1 MDSNRSRKV
10 FISILGTGKYDPCI
24 YRQGDFTSTETR
36 FIQEATLDFLR
47 VRSEW
52 SKYDA
57 AYIFLTPTAR
67 TSNWQA
73 VPIDSRTDSPKDYA
87 GLEPTLSQMRLP
99 FPVVPV
105 DISEGGDEEA
115 IWSVFRSI
123 YKQIHEGDRLYIDIT
138 HSFRYLP
145 MLLLVLTNYAKE
157 LKGAEVVSI
166 TYGNWEAKTETKTE
180 PKPLVDLGALIELQ
194 DWTMAAGEF
203 LRNGRAS
210 GLAELTKERVTP
222 ILKATKGKSEPAKAL
237 RDLVNKLTTVSQSL
251 TTIRGKE
258 ILSGGIF
265 EELDECTHGLDAGL
279 ITPMVPLID
288 KIKDSFGDFD
298 TKSSVSNGF
307 VAARWCYRMQLYQ
320 QSITILQETM
330 KAYVA
335 ASHGYPSDEEHY
347 TELAAKAFFFA
358 KSNTPEEEWQ
368 LGESKSD
375 PTDREKRA
383 KVVKQFLTGSAV
395 RELHPLYTEIGQLR
409 NDFNHAGFRSNA
421 VRGRDIPDRIEK
433 LIRRTEEVLR
443 GRQTIE
449 ALPTQSPAAPL
460 FINLSN
466 HPSAGWE
473 ARQREAAEM
482 YGKIEDMD
490 FPAIPPEAG
499 EREITDLAEEY
510 VARIEERAE
519 TRDVTVHIMGEMTF
533 CYAVITRLQPLGI
546 PCLASTTRRQV
557 TETADGV
564 KEVRFDFETFR
575 KYPGA

>member
-1 MDSNRSRKV
+1 MDSNKSRKV
-10 FISILGTGKYDPCI
+10 FISILGTGNYNLCS
-24 YRQGDFTSTETR
+24 YRQGDFTSTKTP

-47 VRSEW
+47 ARSEW
-52 SKYDA
+52 SKTDA

-67 TSNWQA
+67 ISNWQA
-73 VPIDSRTDSPKDYA
+73 QPIDIYVSHEVKKYA
-87 GLEPTLSQMRLP
+87 GLEPTLNQMKLP
-99 FPVVPV
+99 FPVEPV

-123 YKQIHEGDRLYIDIT
+123 YDRICEGDRLYIDIT

-166 TYGNWEAKTETKTE
+166 TYGNLDAKQ
-180 PKPLVDLGALIELQ
+180 LVDLGALIELQ
-194 DWTMAAGEF
+194 DWTVAAGEF

-222 ILKATKGKSEPAKAL
+222 ILRKSEKKDKNAIRL
-237 RDLVNKLTTVSQSL
+237 NDMTRRLTTVSQNL
-251 TTIRGKE
+251 ITIRGKE
-258 ILSGGIF
+258 ILSGEMF
-265 EELDECTHGLDAGL
+265 KKLDECTHGLDAGL
-279 ITPMVPLID
+279 ITPMVPLVD

-298 TKSSVSNGF
+298 TKPSVSNGF
-307 VAARWCYRMQLYQ
+307 AAARWCYRMQLYQ

-383 KVVKQFLTGSAV
+383 KVVKQFLAGSAV

-409 NDFNHAGFRSNA
+409 NDFNHAGFRRNA
-421 VRGRDIPDRIEK
+421 VNGRDIPDRIEK

-443 GRQTIE
+443 GKQAIE
-449 ALPTQSPAAPL
+449 PLPTQSPAAPL
-460 FINLSN
+460 LINLSN
-466 HPSAGWE
+466 HPSAGWG
-473 ARQREAAEM
+473 ARQREAAKM
-482 YGKIEDMD
+482 YGEIKDMD

-499 EREITDLAEEY
+499 EREITDLAEKY
-510 VARIEERAE
+510 VARIKEKAE

-533 CYAVITRLQPLGI
+533 CYAVITKLRPLGI

-575 KYPGA
+575 RYPGA

>member
-1 MDSNRSRKV
+1 MDSSRSRKV
-10 FISILGTGKYDPCI
+10 FISILGTGNYKPCS

-47 VRSEW
+47 KRSEW
-52 SKYDA
+52 CATDA

-67 TSNWQA
+67 IANWQA
-73 VPIDSRTDSPKDYA
+73 EPINIYDSHKVKDYA
-87 GLEPTLSQMRLP
+87 GLEPTLSQMGLP
-99 FPVVPV
+99 FPVESVE
-105 DISEGGDEEA
+105 ISEEGDEEA

-123 YKQIHEGDRLYIDIT
+123 YDQIREGDQLYIDIT

-166 TYGNWEAKTETKTE
+166 TYGNWEVKTEI
-180 PKPLVDLGALIELQ
+180 KPIVDLGALIELQ
-194 DWTMAAGEF
+194 DWTVAAGEF

-210 GLAELTKERVTP
+210 GLKELTKERVTP
-222 ILKATKGKSEPAKAL
+222 ILRKSEKKDKNAIRL
-237 RDLVNKLTTVSQSL
+237 NDMTRRLTIVSQDL

-258 ILSGGIF
+258 ILKGKVF

-279 ITPMVPLID
+279 ITPMVPLVD

-298 TKSSVSNGF
+298 TKPSVSNGF
-307 VAARWCYRMQLYQ
+307 VAARWCHRMQLYQ

-335 ASHGYPSDEEHY
+335 ASHGYPYDEGYY
-347 TELAAKAFFFA
+347 TELAAKAFHFHTA
-358 KSNTPEEEWQ
+358 KGSIPEDEWR

-383 KVVKQFLTGSAV
+383 EVVRQFLAGSAV
-395 RELHPLYTEIGQLR
+395 RELHPLYTKIGQLR
-409 NDFNHAGFRSNA
+409 NDFNHAGFKSNA
-421 VRGRDIPDRIEK
+421 RDEKKILRDIEK
-433 LIRRTEEVLR
+433 YISDTEEMLR
-443 GRQTIE
+443 GKQTIE
-449 ALPTQSPAAPL
+449 PLPTPPPGAPL
-460 FINLSN
+460 LINLSN
-466 HPSAGWE
+466 HPSADWG

-482 YGKIEDMD
+482 YGEIEDMD
-490 FPAIPPEAG
+490 FPAIPPVAG

-533 CYAVITRLQPLGI
+533 CYAVITRLQSLGI
-546 PCLASTTRRQV
+546 PCIASTTRRQI
-557 TETADGV
+557 TEAADGV
-564 KEVRFDFETFR
+564 KEVLFDFETFR
-575 KYPGA
+575 EYPGA

>member
-10 FISILGTGKYDPCI
+10 FISILGTNKYNPCI
-24 YRQGDFTSTETR
+24 YRQDDFTSTETR
-36 FIQEATLDFLR
+36 FIQEATLDFLKA
-47 VRSEW
+47 RSEW
-52 SKYDA
+52 SPTDA

-73 VPIDSRTDSPKDYA
+73 KPVDKDGKSKGIDYI
-87 GLEPTLSQMRLP
+87 GLEPTLNQMGLP
-99 FPVVPV
+99 FPVEPV
-105 DISEGGDEEA
+105 DISEEGDEEA

-123 YKQIHEGDRLYIDIT
+123 YEQIHEGDRLYIDIT

-145 MLLLVLTNYAKE
+145 MLLLVLTNYARE

-166 TYGNWEAKTETKTE
+166 TYGNWEAK
-180 PKPLVDLGALIELQ
+180 PDIKPIVDLGALIDLQ
-194 DWTMAAGEF
+194 DWTVAAGEF

-258 ILSGGIF
+258 ILRGEIF
-265 EELDECTHGLDAGL
+265 EELYKRTDGLDADL
-279 ITPMVPLID
+279 IAPLSPLIE

-298 TKSSVSNGF
+298 TKPSVSNGF

-335 ASHGYPSDEEHY
+335 ASHGHPSDEEYY
-347 TELAAKAFFFA
+347 TELAAKAFHIT
-358 KSNTPEEEWQ
+358 KGSIPEDKWQ
-368 LGESKSD
+368 LGESDS
-375 PTDREKRA
+375 TDREKRA
-383 KVVKQFLTGSAV
+383 EVVRQYLASSAV

-409 NDFNHAGFRSNA
+409 NDFNHAGFRRNA
-421 VRGRDIPDRIEK
+421 INGRDIPGRIEM

-443 GRQTIE
+443 GKQTAE
-449 ALPTQSPAAPL
+449 PLPTQSPGAPL
-460 FINLSN
+460 LINLSN
-466 HPSAGWE
+466 HPSAGWG

-482 YGKIEDMD
+482 YGEIEDMD
-490 FPAIPPEAG
+490 FPAIPPVAG
-499 EREITDLAEEY
+499 EREIADLAEEY
-510 VARIEERAE
+510 VARIAERAE
-519 TRDVTVHIMGEMTF
+519 TRDVMVHIMGEMTF

-546 PCLASTTRRQV
+546 PCIASTTRRQV

>member
-1 MDSNRSRKV
+1 MDSSRSRKV
-10 FISILGTGKYDPCI
+10 FISILGTGNYKPCS

-47 VRSEW
+47 AHSEW
-52 SKYDA
+52 CATDT

-67 TSNWQA
+67 IANWQA
-73 VPIDSRTDSPKDYA
+73 VPVDSRTDSPKDYA
-87 GLEPTLSQMRLP
+87 GLEPTLSQMDLP
-99 FPVVPV
+99 FPVEPV
-105 DISEGGDEEA
+105 EISEEGDEEA

-123 YKQIHEGDRLYIDIT
+123 YDRICEGDRLYIDIT

-166 TYGNWEAKTETKTE
+166 TYGNWEVKTEI
-180 PKPLVDLGALIELQ
+180 KPIVDLGALIELQ
-194 DWTMAAGEF
+194 DWTVAAGEF

-210 GLAELTKERVTP
+210 GLAELTSKRVSS
-222 ILKATKGKSEPAKAL
+222 IQNESGNENIDASGLSDLADKLK
-237 RDLVNKLTTVSQSL
+237 TVSQVL

-258 ILSGGIF
+258 ILSGEIF
-265 EELDECTHGLDAGL
+265 KELDECTHGLDAGL

-298 TKSSVSNGF
+298 TKPSVSNGF
-307 VAARWCYRMQLYQ
+307 AAARWCHRMQLYQ

-335 ASHGYPSDEEHY
+335 ASHGYPTDTKKY
-347 TELAAKAFFFA
+347 LELVSKTFFIAKD
-358 KSNTPEEEWQ
+358 NTPEHRWKLDERN
-368 LGESKSD
+368 

-383 KVVKQFLTGSAV
+383 EVVKQFLTDPFV
-395 RELHPLYTEIGQLR
+395 RELCQRYDNIGKLR
-409 NDFNHAGFRSNA
+409 NDFNHAGFNSKPKDEKEILS
-421 VRGRDIPDRIEK
+421 DIEEYISD
-433 LIRRTEEVLR
+433 TEEMLR
-443 GRQTIE
+443 GKQTIE
-449 ALPTQSPAAPL
+449 PLPTPPSGAPL
-460 FINLSN
+460 LINLSN
-466 HPSAGWE
+466 HPSADWG
-473 ARQREAAEM
+473 AQQREAAEM
-482 YGKIEDMD
+482 YGEIEDMT

-533 CYAVITRLQPLGI
+533 CYAVITRLQSLGI
-546 PCLASTTRRQV
+546 PCLSSTTRRQI
-557 TETADGV
+557 TEAADGV
-564 KEVRFDFETFR
+564 KEVHFDFETFR
-575 KYPGA
+575 EYPGA

>member
-1 MDSNRSRKV
+1 MDSNKSRKV

-52 SKYDA
+52 RADDA

-73 VPIDSRTDSPKDYA
+73 VPVYKDGSPKGEDYI
-87 GLEPTLSQMRLP
+87 GLEPTLSQMGLP
-99 FPVVPV
+99 FPVKPV
-105 DISEGGDEEA
+105 DISEEGDEEA

-123 YKQIHEGDRLYIDIT
+123 YEQIHEGDRLYIDIT

-145 MLLLVLTNYAKE
+145 MLLLVLTNYARE

-166 TYGNWEAKTETKTE
+166 TYGNLDAKQ
-180 PKPLVDLGALIELQ
+180 LVDLGALIELQ
-194 DWTMAAGEF
+194 DWTVAAGEF

-222 ILKATKGKSEPAKAL
+222 ILRKSEKKDKNAIRL
-237 RDLVNKLTTVSQSL
+237 SDMTRRLTTVSQNL
-251 TTIRGKE
+251 ITIRGKE
-258 ILSGGIF
+258 ILSGEMF
-265 EELDECTHGLDAGL
+265 KKLDECTHGLDAGL
-279 ITPMVPLID
+279 ITPMVPLVD

-298 TKSSVSNGF
+298 TKPSVSNGF

-335 ASHGYPSDEEHY
+335 ASHGYPSEEEYY
-347 TELAAKAFFFA
+347 TELAAKAFIIA
-358 KSNTPEEEWQ
+358 KESISEDEWR
-368 LGESKSD
+368 LGESD

-383 KVVKQFLTGSAV
+383 EVVRQYLAGSAV

-409 NDFNHAGFRSNA
+409 NDFNHAGFRRNA
-421 VRGRDIPDRIEK
+421 VNGRDIPGRIEK
-433 LIRRTEEVLR
+433 LIKRTEEVLR
-443 GRQTIE
+443 GKQAVE
-449 ALPTQSPAAPL
+449 PLPTQSPAAPL
-460 FINLSN
+460 LINLSN
-466 HPSAGWE
+466 HPSAGWG
-473 ARQREAAEM
+473 ARQREAAGM
-482 YGKIEDMD
+482 YGEIEDMD

-510 VARIEERAE
+510 VARIKERAE

-533 CYAVITRLQPLGI
+533 CYTVITKLRPLGI

-575 KYPGA
+575 RYPGA

>member
-1 MDSNRSRKV
+1 MDSSRSRKV
-10 FISILGTGKYDPCI
+10 FISILGTGNYNLCS

-36 FIQEATLDFLR
+36 FIQEATLDLLR
-47 VRSEW
+47 ERSEW
-52 SKYDA
+52 SADDA

-67 TSNWQA
+67 IANWQA

-87 GLEPTLSQMRLP
+87 GLEPTLSQMGLP
-99 FPVVPV
+99 FPVEPV

-123 YKQIHEGDRLYIDIT
+123 YDQIHEGDRLYIDIT

-166 TYGNWEAKTETKTE
+166 TYGNLDAKQ
-180 PKPLVDLGALIELQ
+180 LVDLGALIELQ
-194 DWTMAAGEF
+194 DWTVAAGEF

-222 ILKATKGKSEPAKAL
+222 ILKATKGKSEAAKGL

-251 TTIRGKE
+251 ITIRGKE
-258 ILSGGIF
+258 ILSGEIF
-265 EELDECTHGLDAGL
+265 KELDECTHGLDAGL

-298 TKSSVSNGF
+298 TKPSVSNGF
-307 VAARWCYRMQLYQ
+307 AAARWCYRMQLYQ

-335 ASHGYPSDEEHY
+335 ASHGYPTDEEHY
-347 TELAAKAFFFA
+347 TELAAKAFHITKGSIA
-358 KSNTPEEEWQ
+358 EDKWQ
-368 LGESKSD
+368 LGESD

-383 KVVKQFLTGSAV
+383 EVVRQYLAGSAV

-409 NDFNHAGFRSNA
+409 NDFNHAGFRRNA
-421 VRGRDIPDRIEK
+421 VNGRDIPGRIEM
-433 LIRRTEEVLR
+433 LIKRTEEVLR
-443 GRQTIE
+443 GKQAIE
-449 ALPTQSPAAPL
+449 PLPTQSPSAPL
-460 FINLSN
+460 LINLSN
-466 HPSAGWE
+466 HPSTGWG

-482 YGKIEDMD
+482 YGEIEDMD
-490 FPAIPPEAG
+490 FPAIPPVAG

-546 PCLASTTRRQV
+546 PCIASTTRRQV

>member
-1 MDSNRSRKV
+1 MDSSRSRKV
-10 FISILGTGKYDPCI
+10 FISILGTGNYFPCS

-47 VRSEW
+47 ARSEW
-52 SKYDA
+52 SADDA

-73 VPIDSRTDSPKDYA
+73 VPVYKDGSPKGEDYA
-87 GLEPTLSQMRLP
+87 GLEPTLSQMGLP
-99 FPVVPV
+99 FPVEPV
-105 DISEGGDEEA
+105 EISEEGDEEA

-123 YKQIHEGDRLYIDIT
+123 YDQIHEGDRLYIDIT

-145 MLLLVLTNYAKE
+145 MLLLVLTNYARE

-194 DWTMAAGEF
+194 DWTVAAGEF

-222 ILKATKGKSEPAKAL
+222 ILRKSEKKDKNAIRL
-237 RDLVNKLTTVSQSL
+237 SDMTRRLTTVSQNL
-251 TTIRGKE
+251 ITIRGKE
-258 ILSGGIF
+258 ILSGEMF
-265 EELDECTHGLDAGL
+265 KKLDECNHGLDADL
-279 ITPMVPLID
+279 IAPLSPLIE

-298 TKSSVSNGF
+298 TKPSVSNGF

-335 ASHGYPSDEEHY
+335 ASHGHPSSQEYY
-347 TELAAKAFFFA
+347 TELAAKAFHIT
-358 KSNTPEEEWQ
+358 KGSIPEEKWQ
-368 LGESKSD
+368 LGESD
-375 PTDREKRA
+375 AADREKRA
-383 KVVKQFLTGSAV
+383 EVVRQYRDGSAV
-395 RELHPLYTEIGQLR
+395 RELYPLYTEIGQLR
-409 NDFNHAGFRSNA
+409 NDFNHAGFRRNA
-421 VRGRDIPDRIEK
+421 VNGRDIPGRIEM

-443 GRQTIE
+443 GKQTIE
-449 ALPTQSPAAPL
+449 PLLTQSPGAPL
-460 FINLSN
+460 LINLSN
-466 HPSAGWE
+466 HPSAGWG

-482 YGKIEDMD
+482 YGEIEDID

-510 VARIEERAE
+510 VARIAERAE

-557 TETADGV
+557 TGTADGV

>member
-10 FISILGTGKYDPCI
+10 FISILGTNKYDPCI

-36 FIQEATLDFLR
+36 FIQEATLDLLKA
-47 VRSEW
+47 RSEW
-52 SKYDA
+52 SADDA

-67 TSNWQA
+67 IANWQA
-73 VPIDSRTDSPKDYA
+73 EPINIYDSHKVKDYA
-87 GLEPTLSQMRLP
+87 GLEPTLSQMGLP
-99 FPVVPV
+99 FPVEPV
-105 DISEGGDEEA
+105 EISEEGDEEA

-123 YKQIHEGDRLYIDIT
+123 YEQIHEGDRLYIDIT

-145 MLLLVLTNYAKE
+145 MLLLVLTNYARE

-166 TYGNWEAKTETKTE
+166 TYGNWEAK
-180 PKPLVDLGALIELQ
+180 PDIKPIVDLGALIDLQ
-194 DWTMAAGEF
+194 DWTVAAGEF

-265 EELDECTHGLDAGL
+265 EELYERTDGLDADL
-279 ITPMVPLID
+279 IAPLSPLIE

-298 TKSSVSNGF
+298 TKPSVSNGF
-307 VAARWCYRMQLYQ
+307 AAARWCYRMQLYQ

-335 ASHGYPSDEEHY
+335 ASHGHPSDEEYY
-347 TELAAKAFFFA
+347 TELAAKAFHIT
-358 KSNTPEEEWQ
+358 KRSIPEDKWQ
-368 LGESKSD
+368 LGESDS
-375 PTDREKRA
+375 TDREKRA
-383 KVVKQFLTGSAV
+383 EVVRQYLADSVV
-395 RELHPLYTEIGQLR
+395 RELSQLYTEIGQLR
-409 NDFNHAGFRSNA
+409 NDFNHAGFRRNA
-421 VRGRDIPDRIEK
+421 VKGRDVPDKIEK
-433 LIRRTEEVLR
+433 LITRTEEMLR
-443 GRQTIE
+443 GKQTIE
-449 ALPTQSPAAPL
+449 PLPTPPSGAPL
-460 FINLSN
+460 LINLSN
-466 HPSAGWE
+466 HPSADWG

-482 YGKIEDMD
+482 YGEIEDMD
-490 FPAIPPEAG
+490 FPAIPPVAG

-546 PCLASTTRRQV
+546 PCIASTTRRQI
-557 TETADGV
+557 TEAADGV
-564 KEVRFDFETFR
+564 KEVHFDFETFR
-575 KYPGA
+575 EYPGA

>member
-1 MDSNRSRKV
+1 MDSNRPRRV
-10 FISILGTGKYDPCI
+10 FISILGTNKYQPCI
-24 YRQGDFTSTETR
+24 YGKDDFTGTKTR
-36 FIQEATLDFLR
+36 FIQEATLDLLKA
-47 VRSEW
+47 RSEW
-52 SKYDA
+52 SADDA
-57 AYIFLTPTAR
+57 AYIFLTPTSR
-67 TSNWQA
+67 TANWQA
-73 VPIDSRTDSPKDYA
+73 VPVDKDGKPKGEDYI
-87 GLEPTLSQMRLP
+87 GLEPTLDQMDLP

-105 DISEGGDEEA
+105 NISEEGDEEA

-123 YKQIHEGDRLYIDIT
+123 YDQIHEGDRLYIDIT

-145 MLLLVLTNYAKE
+145 MLLLVLTNYARE

-166 TYGNWEAKTETKTE
+166 TYGNWEAKADI
-180 PKPLVDLGALIELQ
+180 KPIVDLGPLIELQ
-194 DWTMAAGEF
+194 DWTVAAGEF

-210 GLAELTKERVTP
+210 GLTELTKERVTP
-222 ILKATKGKSEPAKAL
+222 ILKATKGKNEVASGLSK
-237 RDLVNKLTTVSQSL
+237 LVDRLTTVSQSL

-258 ILSGGIF
+258 ILEGKIF
-265 EELDECTHGLDAGL
+265 KELDKYTHGLDAGL
-279 ITPMVPLID
+279 IAPMVPLID

-383 KVVKQFLTGSAV
+383 EVVRQYRDGSAV

-421 VRGRDIPDRIEK
+421 VNGRDIPGRIEK
-433 LIRRTEEVLR
+433 LIKRTEEVLR
-443 GRQTIE
+443 GKQTIE
-449 ALPTQSPAAPL
+449 ALPTQSPGAPL
-460 FINLSN
+460 LINLSN
-466 HPSAGWE
+466 HPSAGWGT
-473 ARQREAAEM
+473 RQREAAEM
-482 YGKIEDMD
+482 YGEIEDMA

-575 KYPGA
+575 RYPGA

>member
-1 MDSNRSRKV
+1 MDSSRPRRV
-10 FISILGTGKYDPCI
+10 FISILGTNKYQPCI
-24 YRQGDFTSTETR
+24 YGKDDFTGTKTR
-36 FIQEATLDFLR
+36 FIQEATLDFLKA
-47 VRSEW
+47 RSEW
-52 SKYDA
+52 CPNDA

-67 TSNWQA
+67 TANWQA
-73 VPIDSRTDSPKDYA
+73 VPVDKDGKPKGEDYI
-87 GLEPTLSQMRLP
+87 GLEPTLDQMDLP

-105 DISEGGDEEA
+105 DISEEGDEEA

-123 YKQIHEGDRLYIDIT
+123 YDQIHEGDRLYIDIT

-145 MLLLVLTNYAKE
+145 MLLLVLTNYARE

-166 TYGNWEAKTETKTE
+166 TYGNWEAK
-180 PKPLVDLGALIELQ
+180 PDIKPIVDLGALIELQ
-194 DWTMAAGEF
+194 DWTVAAGEF

-279 ITPMVPLID
+279 ITPMGPLID
-288 KIKDSFGDFD
+288 KIKDSFGDFN

-335 ASHGYPSDEEHY
+335 ASHGYPSSQDYY

-358 KSNTPEEEWQ
+358 NSNTPEEEWQ

-383 KVVKQFLTGSAV
+383 KVVRQFLDGSAV

-409 NDFNHAGFRSNA
+409 NDFNHAGFKSNA
-421 VRGRDIPDRIEK
+421 VNGRDIPGRIEK
-433 LIRRTEEVLR
+433 LISRTEEMLR
-443 GRQTIE
+443 GKQTIE
-449 ALPTQSPAAPL
+449 ALPTQSPGAPL
-460 FINLSN
+460 LINLSN
-466 HPSAGWE
+466 HPSAGWG

-482 YGKIEDMD
+482 YGEIEDMD
-490 FPAIPPEAG
+490 FPAIPPVAG

-510 VARIEERAE
+510 VARIEKRAE

>member
-1 MDSNRSRKV
+1 MDSNKSRKV
-10 FISILGTGKYDPCI
+10 FISILGTGNYNLCS
-24 YRQGDFTSTETR
+24 YRQGDFTSTKTP
-36 FIQEATLDFLR
+36 FIQEATLDFLQA
-47 VRSEW
+47 RSEW
-52 SKYDA
+52 SKTDA

-67 TSNWQA
+67 ISNWQA
-73 VPIDSRTDSPKDYA
+73 QPIDIYVSHEVKKYA
-87 GLEPTLSQMRLP
+87 GLEPTLNQMKLP
-99 FPVVPV
+99 FPVEPV

-123 YKQIHEGDRLYIDIT
+123 YDRICEGDRLYIDIT

-166 TYGNWEAKTETKTE
+166 TYGNLDAKQ
-180 PKPLVDLGALIELQ
+180 LVDLGALIELQ
-194 DWTMAAGEF
+194 DWTVAAGEF

-222 ILKATKGKSEPAKAL
+222 ILRKSEKKDKNAIRL
-237 RDLVNKLTTVSQSL
+237 NDMTRRLTTVSQNL
-251 TTIRGKE
+251 ITIRGKE
-258 ILSGGIF
+258 ILSGEMF
-265 EELDECTHGLDAGL
+265 KKLDECTHGLDAGL
-279 ITPMVPLID
+279 ITPMVPLVD

-298 TKSSVSNGF
+298 TKPSVSNGF
-307 VAARWCYRMQLYQ
+307 AAARWCYRMQLYQ

-383 KVVKQFLTGSAV
+383 KVVKQFLAGSAV

-409 NDFNHAGFRSNA
+409 NDFNHAGFRRNA
-421 VRGRDIPDRIEK
+421 VNGRDIPDRIEK

-443 GRQTIE
+443 GKQAIE
-449 ALPTQSPAAPL
+449 PLPTQSPAAPL
-460 FINLSN
+460 LINLSN
-466 HPSAGWE
+466 HPSAGWG
-473 ARQREAAEM
+473 ARQREAAKM
-482 YGKIEDMD
+482 YGEIKDMD

-499 EREITDLAEEY
+499 EREITDLAEKY
-510 VARIEERAE
+510 VARIKEKAE

-533 CYAVITRLQPLGI
+533 CYAVITKLRPLGI

-575 KYPGA
+575 RYPGA

>member
-10 FISILGTGKYDPCI
+10 FISILGTGNYNLCS

-36 FIQEATLDFLR
+36 FIQEATLDFLKA
-47 VRSEW
+47 RSEW
-52 SKYDA
+52 CPNDA
-57 AYIFLTPTAR
+57 AYIFLTPTAQ
-67 TSNWQA
+67 TANWQA
-73 VPIDSRTDSPKDYA
+73 EPAYKDGSPKGEDYI

-166 TYGNWEAKTETKTE
+166 TYGNLDAKQ
-180 PKPLVDLGALIELQ
+180 LVDLGALIELQ
-194 DWTMAAGEF
+194 DWTVAAGEF

-258 ILSGGIF
+258 ILSGKVF
-265 EELDECTHGLDAGL
+265 EELDKCTHGLDAGL
-279 ITPMVPLID
+279 ITPMGPLID

-335 ASHGYPSDEEHY
+335 ASHGYPSEEEYY
-347 TELAAKAFFFA
+347 TELAAKAFIIA
-358 KSNTPEEEWQ
+358 KESISEEEWQ

-409 NDFNHAGFRSNA
+409 NDFNHAGFRRNA
-421 VRGRDIPDRIEK
+421 VNGRDIPGRIEK

-443 GRQTIE
+443 GKQAIE
-449 ALPTQSPAAPL
+449 ALPTQSPGAPL
-460 FINLSN
+460 LINLSN
-466 HPSAGWE
+466 HPSAGGG

-482 YGKIEDMD
+482 YGEIEDMA

-499 EREITDLAEEY
+499 EREITDLAEKY
-510 VARIEERAE
+510 VDRIEERAE

-546 PCLASTTRRQV
+546 PCIASTTRRQV

>member
-1 MDSNRSRKV
+1 MDSNKSRKV
-10 FISILGTGKYDPCI
+10 FISILGTGNYNLCS
-24 YRQGDFTSTETR
+24 YRQGDFTSTKTP

-47 VRSEW
+47 ARSEW
-52 SKYDA
+52 SKTDA

-67 TSNWQA
+67 ISNWQA
-73 VPIDSRTDSPKDYA
+73 QPIDIYVSHEVKKYA
-87 GLEPTLSQMRLP
+87 GLEPTLNQMKLP
-99 FPVVPV
+99 FPVEPV

-123 YKQIHEGDRLYIDIT
+123 YDRICEGDRLYIDIT

-166 TYGNWEAKTETKTE
+166 TYGNLDAKQ
-180 PKPLVDLGALIELQ
+180 LVDLGALIELQ
-194 DWTMAAGEF
+194 DWTVAAGEF

-222 ILKATKGKSEPAKAL
+222 ILRKSEKKDKNVIRL
-237 RDLVNKLTTVSQSL
+237 NDMTRRLTTVSQNL
-251 TTIRGKE
+251 ITIRGKE
-258 ILSGGIF
+258 ILSGEMF
-265 EELDECTHGLDAGL
+265 KKLDECTHGLDAGL
-279 ITPMVPLID
+279 ITPMVPLVD

-298 TKSSVSNGF
+298 TKPSVSNGF
-307 VAARWCYRMQLYQ
+307 AAARWCYRMQLYQ

-383 KVVKQFLTGSAV
+383 KVVKQFLAGSAV

-409 NDFNHAGFRSNA
+409 NDFNHAGFRRNA
-421 VRGRDIPDRIEK
+421 VNGRDIPDRIEK

-443 GRQTIE
+443 GKQAIE
-449 ALPTQSPAAPL
+449 PLPTQSPAAPL
-460 FINLSN
+460 LINLSN
-466 HPSAGWE
+466 HPSAGWG
-473 ARQREAAEM
+473 ARQREAAKM
-482 YGKIEDMD
+482 YGEIKDMD

-499 EREITDLAEEY
+499 EREITDLAEKY
-510 VARIEERAE
+510 VARIKEKAE

-533 CYAVITRLQPLGI
+533 CYAVITKLRPLGI

-575 KYPGA
+575 RYPGA

>member
-1 MDSNRSRKV
+1 MDSSRSRKV
-10 FISILGTGKYDPCI
+10 FISILGTGNYKPCS

-47 VRSEW
+47 ERSEW
-52 SKYDA
+52 SPTDA

-67 TSNWQA
+67 ISNWQA
-73 VPIDSRTDSPKDYA
+73 QPIDIYVSHEVKKYA
-87 GLEPTLSQMRLP
+87 GLEPTLNQMKLP
-99 FPVVPV
+99 FPVEPV

-123 YKQIHEGDRLYIDIT
+123 YDRICEGDRLYIDIT

-166 TYGNWEAKTETKTE
+166 TYGNLDAKQ
-180 PKPLVDLGALIELQ
+180 LVDLGALIELQ
-194 DWTMAAGEF
+194 DWTVAAGEF

-222 ILKATKGKSEPAKAL
+222 ILRKSEKKDKNAIRL
-237 RDLVNKLTTVSQSL
+237 NDMTRRLTTVSQNL
-251 TTIRGKE
+251 ITIRGKE
-258 ILSGGIF
+258 ILSGEMF
-265 EELDECTHGLDAGL
+265 KKLDECTHGLDAGL
-279 ITPMVPLID
+279 ITPMVPLVD

-298 TKSSVSNGF
+298 TKPSVSNGF
-307 VAARWCYRMQLYQ
+307 AAARWCYRMQLYQ

-383 KVVKQFLTGSAV
+383 KVVKQFLAGSAV

-409 NDFNHAGFRSNA
+409 NDFNHAGFRRNA
-421 VRGRDIPDRIEK
+421 VNGRDIPDRIEK

-443 GRQTIE
+443 GKQAIE
-449 ALPTQSPAAPL
+449 PLPTQSPAAPL
-460 FINLSN
+460 LINLSN
-466 HPSAGWE
+466 HPSAGWG
-473 ARQREAAEM
+473 ARQREAAKM
-482 YGKIEDMD
+482 YGEIKDMD

-499 EREITDLAEEY
+499 EREITDLAEKY
-510 VARIEERAE
+510 VARIKEKAE

-533 CYAVITRLQPLGI
+533 CYAVITKLRPLGI

-575 KYPGA
+575 RYPGA

>member
-1 MDSNRSRKV
+1 MDSNRPRKV
-10 FISILGTGKYDPCI
+10 FISILGTGNYQPCI
-24 YRQGDFTSTETR
+24 YRQDDFTSTKTP
-36 FIQEATLDFLR
+36 FIQEATLDLLKA
-47 VRSEW
+47 RSEW
-52 SKYDA
+52 SPTDA

-87 GLEPTLSQMRLP
+87 GLEPTLSQMGLP
-99 FPVVPV
+99 FPVEPV
-105 DISEGGDEEA
+105 EISEEGDEEA

-123 YKQIHEGDRLYIDIT
+123 YDRICEGDRLYIDIT

-166 TYGNWEAKTETKTE
+166 TYGNLDAKQ
-180 PKPLVDLGALIELQ
+180 LVDLGALIELQ
-194 DWTMAAGEF
+194 DWTVAAGEF

-258 ILSGGIF
+258 ILSGKVF
-265 EELDECTHGLDAGL
+265 EELDKCTHGLDAGL
-279 ITPMVPLID
+279 ITPMGPLID

-298 TKSSVSNGF
+298 TKPSVSNGF

-335 ASHGYPSDEEHY
+335 ASHGYPSEEEYY
-347 TELAAKAFFFA
+347 TELAAKAFIIA
-358 KSNTPEEEWQ
+358 KESISEDEWR
-368 LGESKSD
+368 LGESD

-421 VRGRDIPDRIEK
+421 VNGRDIPGRIEK

-443 GRQTIE
+443 GKQAIE
-449 ALPTQSPAAPL
+449 ALPTQSPGTPL

-466 HPSAGWE
+466 HPSAGWG

-482 YGKIEDMD
+482 YGEIEDMA

-499 EREITDLAEEY
+499 EREITDLAEKY

-533 CYAVITRLQPLGI
+533 CYTVITRLQPLGI

-575 KYPGA
+575 RYPGA

>member
-10 FISILGTGKYDPCI
+10 FISILGTGNYNLCS

-36 FIQEATLDFLR
+36 FIQEATLDFLKA
-47 VRSEW
+47 RSEW
-52 SKYDA
+52 SPTDA

-67 TSNWQA
+67 IANWQA
-73 VPIDSRTDSPKDYA
+73 EPIDIYVSHEVKRYA
-87 GLEPTLSQMRLP
+87 GLEPTLDQMGLP
-99 FPVVPV
+99 FPVEPV
-105 DISEGGDEEA
+105 DISEGGDEET

-123 YKQIHEGDRLYIDIT
+123 YDRICEGDRLYIDIT

-166 TYGNWEAKTETKTE
+166 TYGNLDAKQ
-180 PKPLVDLGALIELQ
+180 LVDLGALIELQ
-194 DWTMAAGEF
+194 DWTVAAGEF

-222 ILKATKGKSEPAKAL
+222 ILKATKGKSESAKGL
-237 RDLVNKLTTVSQSL
+237 RKLVDKLTTVSQDL

-258 ILSGGIF
+258 ILGGKVF
-265 EELDECTHGLDAGL
+265 EELDKCTHGLDAGL
-279 ITPMVPLID
+279 ITPMGPLID
-288 KIKDSFGDFD
+288 KIKDSFRDFD

-335 ASHGYPSDEEHY
+335 ASHGYPTDEEHY
-347 TELAAKAFFFA
+347 TELAAKAFHITKGSIA
-358 KSNTPEEEWQ
+358 EDKWQ
-368 LGESKSD
+368 LGESD

-383 KVVKQFLTGSAV
+383 EVVRQYLAGSAV

-409 NDFNHAGFRSNA
+409 NDFNHAGFRRNA
-421 VRGRDIPDRIEK
+421 VNGRDIPGRIEM
-433 LIRRTEEVLR
+433 LIKRTEEVLR
-443 GRQTIE
+443 GKQATE
-449 ALPTQSPAAPL
+449 PLPTQSPGAPL
-460 FINLSN
+460 LINLSN
-466 HPSAGWE
+466 HPSTGWG

-482 YGKIEDMD
+482 YGEIEDMD
-490 FPAIPPEAG
+490 FPAIPPVAG

-546 PCLASTTRRQV
+546 PCIASTTRRQV

>member
-10 FISILGTGKYDPCI
+10 FISILGTGNYKPCS
-24 YRQGDFTSTETR
+24 YRQDDFTSTETR

-47 VRSEW
+47 ARSEW
-52 SKYDA
+52 SPTDA

-73 VPIDSRTDSPKDYA
+73 KPVDKDGKSKGIDYI
-87 GLEPTLSQMRLP
+87 GLEPTLNQMDLP
-99 FPVVPV
+99 FRPKPV
-105 DISEGGDEEA
+105 DISEEGDEEA

-123 YKQIHEGDRLYIDIT
+123 YDQIREGDQLYIDIT

-166 TYGNWEAKTETKTE
+166 TYGNWEVKTEIKQ
-180 PKPLVDLGALIELQ
+180 LVDLGALIELQ
-194 DWTMAAGEF
+194 DWTVAAGEF

-210 GLAELTKERVTP
+210 GLKELTKERVTP
-222 ILKATKGKSEPAKAL
+222 ILRKSEKKDKNAIRL
-237 RDLVNKLTTVSQSL
+237 NDMTRRLTTVSESL

-258 ILSGGIF
+258 ILSGKIF
-265 EELDECTHGLDAGL
+265 KKLDECTHGLDADL

-288 KIKDSFGDFD
+288 KIKDSFRDFD
-298 TKSSVSNGF
+298 TKPSVSNGF
-307 VAARWCYRMQLYQ
+307 AAARWCHGMQLYQ

-335 ASHGYPSDEEHY
+335 ASHGYPTDTKKY
-347 TELAAKAFFFA
+347 MELVSKTFFIAKD
-358 KSNTPEEEWQ
+358 NTPEHRWKLDERN
-368 LGESKSD
+368 

-383 KVVKQFLTGSAV
+383 EVVKQFLTDPVV
-395 RELHPLYTEIGQLR
+395 RELCQLYDNIGKLR
-409 NDFNHAGFRSNA
+409 NDFNHAGFNSKPKDEKEILSDIEEYI
-421 VRGRDIPDRIEK
+421 RD
-433 LIRRTEEVLR
+433 TEEMLR
-443 GRQTIE
+443 GKQTIE
-449 ALPTQSPAAPL
+449 PLPTPPPGAPL
-460 FINLSN
+460 LINLSN
-466 HPSAGWE
+466 HPSADWG

-482 YGKIEDMD
+482 YGEIEDMD
-490 FPAIPPEAG
+490 FPAIPPVAG

-533 CYAVITRLQPLGI
+533 CYVVITRLQPLGI
-546 PCLASTTRRQV
+546 PCIASTTRRQI
-557 TETADGV
+557 TEAADGV
-564 KEVRFDFETFR
+564 KEVHFDFETFR
-575 KYPGA
+575 EYPGA

>member
-1 MDSNRSRKV
+1 MDSSRPRRV
-10 FISILGTGKYDPCI
+10 FISILGTGNYQPCI
-24 YRQGDFTSTETR
+24 YGQDDFIGTETR
-36 FIQEATLDFLR
+36 FIQEATLDFLKA
-47 VRSEW
+47 RSEW
-52 SKYDA
+52 CPNDA

-67 TSNWQA
+67 TANWQA
-73 VPIDSRTDSPKDYA
+73 KPVAKDGKPKGEDYI
-87 GLEPTLSQMRLP
+87 GLEPTLDQMDLP

-105 DISEGGDEEA
+105 NISEGGDEEA

-123 YKQIHEGDRLYIDIT
+123 YDQIQEGDRLYIDIT

-145 MLLLVLTNYAKE
+145 MLLLVLTNYARE

-166 TYGNWEAKTETKTE
+166 TYGNWEAKAKI
-180 PKPLVDLGALIELQ
+180 KPIVDLGALIELQ

-258 ILSGGIF
+258 ILRGEIF
-265 EELDECTHGLDAGL
+265 EELDERTDGLDADL
-279 ITPMVPLID
+279 IAPLSPLIE

-298 TKSSVSNGF
+298 TKPSVSNGF
-307 VAARWCYRMQLYQ
+307 AAARWCYRMQLYQ

-335 ASHGYPSDEEHY
+335 ASHGFPSDEEYY
-347 TELAAKAFFFA
+347 TELAAKAFHIA
-358 KSNTPEEEWQ
+358 KGSIPEDEWQ
-368 LGESKSD
+368 LGESDS
-375 PTDREKRA
+375 TDREKRA
-383 KVVKQFLTGSAV
+383 EVVRQYRDGSAV
-395 RELHPLYTEIGQLR
+395 RGLHPLYTEIGQLR
-409 NDFNHAGFRSNA
+409 NDFNHAGFRRNA
-421 VRGRDIPDRIEK
+421 VNGRDIPGRIEK
-433 LIRRTEEVLR
+433 LISRTEEMLR
-443 GRQTIE
+443 GKQTIE
-449 ALPTQSPAAPL
+449 ALPTQSPGAPL
-460 FINLSN
+460 LINLSN
-466 HPSAGWE
+466 HPSAGWG
-473 ARQREAAEM
+473 ARQREAAQV
-482 YGKIEDMD
+482 YGEIEDMD
-490 FPAIPPEAG
+490 FPAIPPVAG

-533 CYAVITRLQPLGI
+533 CYAVIKRLQPLGI

-564 KEVRFDFETFR
+564 KEVRFYFETFR

>member
-10 FISILGTGKYDPCI
+10 FISILGTGNYNPCI

-36 FIQEATLDFLR
+36 FIQEATLDFLEA
-47 VRSEW
+47 RSKW
-52 SKYDA
+52 SADDA

-67 TSNWQA
+67 IANWQA
-73 VPIDSRTDSPKDYA
+73 EPIDIYDSKKVKRYA
-87 GLEPTLSQMRLP
+87 GLEPTLDKMGLP
-99 FPVVPV
+99 FPVEPV

-123 YKQIHEGDRLYIDIT
+123 YDRICEGDRLYIDIT

-166 TYGNWEAKTETKTE
+166 TYGNLDAKQ
-180 PKPLVDLGALIELQ
+180 LVDLGALIELQ
-194 DWTMAAGEF
+194 DWTVAAGEF

-279 ITPMVPLID
+279 ITPMGPLIE
-288 KIKDSFGDFD
+288 KIRDSFRDFD

-347 TELAAKAFFFA
+347 TELAAKAFHIT
-358 KSNTPEEEWQ
+358 KGSIPEDKWQ
-368 LGESKSD
+368 LGESD

-383 KVVKQFLTGSAV
+383 EVVRQYLAGSAV

-409 NDFNHAGFRSNA
+409 NDFNHAGFRRNA
-421 VRGRDIPDRIEK
+421 VNGRDIPGRIEM
-433 LIRRTEEVLR
+433 LIKRTEEVLK
-443 GRQTIE
+443 GKQAIE
-449 ALPTQSPAAPL
+449 PLPTQSPGAPL
-460 FINLSN
+460 LINLSN
-466 HPSAGWE
+466 HPSAGWG

-482 YGKIEDMD
+482 YGEIEDMG

-546 PCLASTTRRQV
+546 PCIASTTRRQV

>member
-1 MDSNRSRKV
+1 MDSSRSRKV
-10 FISILGTGKYDPCI
+10 FISILGTGNYFPCS

-47 VRSEW
+47 ARSEW
-52 SKYDA
+52 SADDA

-73 VPIDSRTDSPKDYA
+73 VPVYKDGSPKGEDYA
-87 GLEPTLSQMRLP
+87 GLEPTLSQMGLP
-99 FPVVPV
+99 FPVEPV
-105 DISEGGDEEA
+105 EISEEGDEEA

-123 YKQIHEGDRLYIDIT
+123 YDQIHEGDRLYIDIT

-145 MLLLVLTNYAKE
+145 MLLLVLTNYARE

-194 DWTMAAGEF
+194 DWTVAAGEF

-222 ILKATKGKSEPAKAL
+222 ILRKSEKKDKNAIRL
-237 RDLVNKLTTVSQSL
+237 SDMTRRLTTVSQSL

-258 ILSGGIF
+258 ILRGEIF
-265 EELDECTHGLDAGL
+265 EELFERTDGLDADL
-279 ITPMVPLID
+279 IAPLSPLIE

-298 TKSSVSNGF
+298 TKPSVSNGF

-335 ASHGYPSDEEHY
+335 ASHGHPSSQEYY
-347 TELAAKAFFFA
+347 TELAAKAFHIT
-358 KSNTPEEEWQ
+358 KGSIPKDKWQ
-368 LGESKSD
+368 LGESDS
-375 PTDREKRA
+375 TDREARA
-383 KVVKQFLTGSAV
+383 EVVRQFLADPVV
-395 RELHPLYTEIGQLR
+395 RELSQLYTEIGQLR
-409 NDFNHAGFRSNA
+409 NDFNHAGFRRNA
-421 VRGRDIPDRIEK
+421 VNGRDIPGRIEE
-433 LIRRTEEVLR
+433 LIKRTEEVLR
-443 GRQTIE
+443 CKQT
-449 ALPTQSPAAPL
+449 AKPLPTQSPGAPL
-460 FINLSN
+460 LINLSN
-466 HPSAGWE
+466 HPSAGWG
-473 ARQREAAEM
+473 ARQRDAAEM
-482 YGKIEDMD
+482 YGEIEDMD
-490 FPAIPPEAG
+490 FPAIPPVAG

-510 VARIEERAE
+510 IARIAERAE

-546 PCLASTTRRQV
+546 PCIASTTKRQV

>member
-10 FISILGTGKYDPCI
+10 FISILGTGNYKPCI

-47 VRSEW
+47 KSSEW
-52 SKYDA
+52 CATDA

-67 TSNWQA
+67 SANWQA

-87 GLEPTLSQMRLP
+87 GLEPTLSQMGLP
-99 FPVVPV
+99 FPVEPV
-105 DISEGGDEEA
+105 EISEEGDEEA

-123 YKQIHEGDRLYIDIT
+123 YDQIREGDRLYIDIT

-166 TYGNWEAKTETKTE
+166 TYGNWEAKTEI
-180 PKPLVDLGALIELQ
+180 KPIVDLGALIELQ
-194 DWTMAAGEF
+194 DWTVAAGEF

-409 NDFNHAGFRSNA
+409 NDFNHAGFRRNA
-421 VRGRDIPDRIEK
+421 VNGRDIPGRIEK

-443 GRQTIE
+443 GKQAIE
-449 ALPTQSPAAPL
+449 ALPTQSPSTPL

-466 HPSAGWE
+466 HPSAGWG

-482 YGKIEDMD
+482 YGEIEDMG

-499 EREITDLAEEY
+499 EREITDLAEKY

-533 CYAVITRLQPLGI
+533 CYAVITRLRPLGI

-575 KYPGA
+575 RYPGA

>member
-10 FISILGTGKYDPCI
+10 FISILGTGNYKPCI

-47 VRSEW
+47 ARSEW
-52 SKYDA
+52 CATDA

-67 TSNWQA
+67 SANWQA

-87 GLEPTLSQMRLP
+87 GLEPTLSQMGLP
-99 FPVVPV
+99 FPVEPV
-105 DISEGGDEEA
+105 EISEEGDEEA

-123 YKQIHEGDRLYIDIT
+123 YDQIREGDRLYIDIT

-157 LKGAEVVSI
+157 LKGAEMVSI
-166 TYGNWEAKTETKTE
+166 TYGNWEAKTEDKTE

-194 DWTMAAGEF
+194 DWTVAAGEF

-210 GLAELTKERVTP
+210 GLAELTSKRVSS
-222 ILKATKGKSEPAKAL
+222 IQNEPGNENIDASRL
-237 RDLVNKLTTVSQSL
+237 DDLADKLTTVSENL
-251 TTIRGKE
+251 ITIRGKE
-258 ILSGGIF
+258 ILSGEIF
-265 EELDECTHGLDAGL
+265 KELDECTHGLDVGL

-288 KIKDSFGDFD
+288 KIKDSFRDFD
-298 TKSSVSNGF
+298 TKPSVSNGF
-307 VAARWCYRMQLYQ
+307 AAARWCYRMQLYQ

-330 KAYVA
+330 KVYTA
-335 ASHGYPSDEEHY
+335 ASHGYHTDTKRY
-347 TELAAKAFFFA
+347 LELASKAFFIA
-358 KSNTPEEEWQ
+358 KNNTPEHRWKLDERN
-368 LGESKSD
+368 S
-375 PTDREKRA
+375 TDREKRA
-383 KVVKQFLTGSAV
+383 KVVRQYLADPFV
-395 RELHPLYTEIGQLR
+395 RELCQLYDEIGELR
-409 NDFNHAGFRSNA
+409 NDFNHAGIRQKP
-421 VRGRDIPDRIEK
+421 VKGRDIRESIEE
-433 LIRRTEEVLR
+433 LIRCTGEMLR
-443 GRQTIE
+443 GKQTVE
-449 ALPTQSPAAPL
+449 PLPTPPSGAPL
-460 FINLSN
+460 LINLSN
-466 HPSAGWE
+466 HPSAGWG

-482 YGKIEDMD
+482 YGEIEDMD

-546 PCLASTTRRQV
+546 PCLASTTRRQI
-557 TETADGV
+557 TEAADGV
-564 KEVRFDFETFR
+564 KEVHFDFETFR

>member
-10 FISILGTGKYDPCI
+10 FISILGTNKYNPCI
-24 YRQGDFTSTETR
+24 YRQDDFTSTETR
-36 FIQEATLDFLR
+36 FIQEATLDFLKA
-47 VRSEW
+47 RSEW
-52 SKYDA
+52 SPTDA

-67 TSNWQA
+67 TANWQA
-73 VPIDSRTDSPKDYA
+73 VPVNRDGSPKGKDYI
-87 GLEPTLSQMRLP
+87 GLEPTLDQMGLP
-99 FPVVPV
+99 FRPKPV
-105 DISEGGDEEA
+105 DISEEGDEEA

-123 YKQIHEGDRLYIDIT
+123 YKQIHKGDRLYIDIT

-145 MLLLVLTNYAKE
+145 MLLLVLTNYARE

-166 TYGNWEAKTETKTE
+166 TYGNWEAK
-180 PKPLVDLGALIELQ
+180 PDIKPIVDLGALIDLQ
-194 DWTMAAGEF
+194 DWTVAAGEF

-258 ILSGGIF
+258 ILGGEIF
-265 EELDECTHGLDAGL
+265 EELYERTDGLDAGL

-288 KIKDSFGDFD
+288 KIRDSFRDFD
-298 TKSSVSNGF
+298 TKPSVSNGF
-307 VAARWCYRMQLYQ
+307 AAARWCYRMQLYQ

-330 KAYVA
+330 KAYAA
-335 ASHGYPSDEEHY
+335 ASHGHPSDEEYY
-347 TELAAKAFFFA
+347 TELAAKAFHIT
-358 KSNTPEEEWQ
+358 KGSIPEDKWQ
-368 LGESKSD
+368 LGESDS
-375 PTDREKRA
+375 TDREKRA
-383 KVVKQFLTGSAV
+383 EVVRQYLASSAV

-409 NDFNHAGFRSNA
+409 NDFNHAGFRRNA
-421 VRGRDIPDRIEK
+421 VNGRDIPGRIEM

-443 GRQTIE
+443 GKQTIE
-449 ALPTQSPAAPL
+449 PLPTKPPAAPL
-460 FINLSN
+460 LINLSN
-466 HPSAGWE
+466 HPSAGWG

-482 YGKIEDMD
+482 YGEIEDMD
-490 FPAIPPEAG
+490 FPAIPPVAG

-519 TRDVTVHIMGEMTF
+519 MRDVTVHIMGEMTF

-546 PCLASTTRRQV
+546 PCIASTTRRQV

>member
-1 MDSNRSRKV
+1 MDSNRPRKV
-10 FISILGTGKYDPCI
+10 FISILGTGNYKPCI
-24 YRQGDFTSTETR
+24 YRQGDFTSTKTP
-36 FIQEATLDFLR
+36 FIQEATLDLLKA
-47 VRSEW
+47 RSEW
-52 SKYDA
+52 SENDA

-73 VPIDSRTDSPKDYA
+73 EPIDIYVSHEVKKYA
-87 GLEPTLSQMRLP
+87 GLEPTLNQMKLP
-99 FPVVPV
+99 FPVEPV
-105 DISEGGDEEA
+105 EISEEGDEEA

-123 YKQIHEGDRLYIDIT
+123 YDQIHEGDRLYIDIT

-145 MLLLVLTNYAKE
+145 MLLLVLTNYARE
-157 LKGAEVVSI
+157 LKGTEVVSI
-166 TYGNWEAKTETKTE
+166 TYGNWEVKAEI
-180 PKPLVDLGALIELQ
+180 KPIVDLGALIELQ
-194 DWTMAAGEF
+194 DWTVAAGEF

-210 GLAELTKERVTP
+210 GLAELTKEKVTP
-222 ILKATKGKSEPAKAL
+222 ILKATKGKSESAKGL
-237 RDLVNKLTTVSQSL
+237 RKLVDKLTTVSQSL

-258 ILSGGIF
+258 ILSGKIF
-265 EELDECTHGLDAGL
+265 EELDKCTHGLDAGL
-279 ITPMVPLID
+279 ITPMGPLID

-298 TKSSVSNGF
+298 TKPSVSNGF

-335 ASHGYPSDEEHY
+335 ASHGYPSEEEYY
-347 TELAAKAFFFA
+347 TELAAKAFIIA
-358 KSNTPEEEWQ
+358 KESISEDEWR
-368 LGESKSD
+368 LGESD

-421 VRGRDIPDRIEK
+421 VNGRDIPGRIEK

-443 GRQTIE
+443 GKQAIE
-449 ALPTQSPAAPL
+449 ALPTQSPGTPL

-466 HPSAGWE
+466 HPSAGWG

-482 YGKIEDMD
+482 YGEIEDMG

-499 EREITDLAEEY
+499 EREITDLAEKY

-533 CYAVITRLQPLGI
+533 CYAVITRLRPLGI

-575 KYPGA
+575 RYPGA

>member
-1 MDSNRSRKV
+1 MDSNSPRRV
-10 FISILGTGKYDPCI
+10 FISILGTNKYNPCI
-24 YRQGDFTSTETR
+24 YRQGDFTGTETR
-36 FIQEATLDFLR
+36 FIQEATLDFLKA
-47 VRSEW
+47 RSEW
-52 SKYDA
+52 SPTDA

-67 TSNWQA
+67 TANWQA
-73 VPIDSRTDSPKDYA
+73 VPVNKDGSPRGKDYI
-87 GLEPTLSQMRLP
+87 GLEPTLNQMDLP
-99 FPVVPV
+99 FPVEPV
-105 DISEGGDEEA
+105 DIPEEGDEEA

-123 YKQIHEGDRLYIDIT
+123 YDQICEGDRLYIDIT

-145 MLLLVLTNYAKE
+145 MLLLVLTNYARE

-166 TYGNWEAKTETKTE
+166 TYGNWEAKSEA
-180 PKPLVDLGALIELQ
+180 KPDIKPIVDLGALIDLQ
-194 DWTMAAGEF
+194 DWTVAAGEF

-222 ILKATKGKSEPAKAL
+222 ILKATKGKNEVASGLSK
-237 RDLVNKLTTVSQSL
+237 LVDRLTTVSQSL

-258 ILSGGIF
+258 ILEGKIF
-265 EELDECTHGLDAGL
+265 KELDKYTHGLDAGL

-298 TKSSVSNGF
+298 TKPSVSNGF
-307 VAARWCYRMQLYQ
+307 AAARWCYRMQLYQ

-335 ASHGYPSDEEHY
+335 ASHGYPSSQDYY

-358 KSNTPEEEWQ
+358 KSNTPKEEWQ
-368 LGESKSD
+368 LGESD

-383 KVVKQFLTGSAV
+383 EVVRQFLGGSAV

-409 NDFNHAGFRSNA
+409 NDFNHAGFKSNA
-421 VRGRDIPDRIEK
+421 VNGRDIPGRIEK
-433 LIRRTEEVLR
+433 LISRTEEMLR
-443 GRQTIE
+443 DKQAIE
-449 ALPTQSPAAPL
+449 PLPTQSPGAPL
-460 FINLSN
+460 LINLSN

-473 ARQREAAEM
+473 ARQREAAQV
-482 YGKIEDMD
+482 YGEIEDMD
-490 FPAIPPEAG
+490 FPAIPPVAG

-533 CYAVITRLQPLGI
+533 CYAIITRLQPLGI
-546 PCLASTTRRQV
+546 PCIASTTRRQV

>member
-1 MDSNRSRKV
+1 MDSSRSRKV
-10 FISILGTGKYDPCI
+10 FISILGTGNYKPCS

-47 VRSEW
+47 AHSEW
-52 SKYDA
+52 SVTDA

-67 TSNWQA
+67 IANWQA
-73 VPIDSRTDSPKDYA
+73 VPVDSRTGSPKDYT
-87 GLEPTLSQMRLP
+87 GLEPTLSQMDLP
-99 FPVVPV
+99 FPVEPV
-105 DISEGGDEEA
+105 EISEEGDEEA

-123 YKQIHEGDRLYIDIT
+123 YDQIREGDRLYIDIT

-166 TYGNWEAKTETKTE
+166 TYGNWEVKTEI
-180 PKPLVDLGALIELQ
+180 KPIVDLGALIELQ
-194 DWTMAAGEF
+194 DWTVAAGEF

-210 GLAELTKERVTP
+210 GLAELTSKRVSS
-222 ILKATKGKSEPAKAL
+222 IQNESGNENIDASGLSDLADKLK
-237 RDLVNKLTTVSQSL
+237 TVSQVL

-258 ILSGGIF
+258 ILSGEIF
-265 EELDECTHGLDAGL
+265 KELDECTHGLDAGL

-298 TKSSVSNGF
+298 TKPSVSNGF
-307 VAARWCYRMQLYQ
+307 AAARWCHRMQLYQ

-335 ASHGYPSDEEHY
+335 ASHGYPTDTKKY
-347 TELAAKAFFFA
+347 LELVSKTFFIAKD
-358 KSNTPEEEWQ
+358 NTPEHRWKLDERN
-368 LGESKSD
+368 

-383 KVVKQFLTGSAV
+383 EVVKQFLTDPFV
-395 RELHPLYTEIGQLR
+395 RELCQRYDNIGKLR
-409 NDFNHAGFRSNA
+409 NDFNHAGFNSKPKDEKEILS
-421 VRGRDIPDRIEK
+421 DIEEYISD
-433 LIRRTEEVLR
+433 TEEMLR
-443 GRQTIE
+443 GKQAIE
-449 ALPTQSPAAPL
+449 PLPTPPCGAPL
-460 FINLSN
+460 LINLSN
-466 HPSAGWE
+466 HPSVDWGAQ
-473 ARQREAAEM
+473 QREAAEM
-482 YGKIEDMD
+482 YGEIEDMT

-533 CYAVITRLQPLGI
+533 CYAVITRLQSLGI
-546 PCLASTTRRQV
+546 PCLSSTTRRQI
-557 TETADGV
+557 TEAADGV
-564 KEVRFDFETFR
+564 KEVHFDFETFR
-575 KYPGA
+575 EYPGA

>member
-1 MDSNRSRKV
+1 M
-10 FISILGTGKYDPCI
+10 G
-24 YRQGDFTSTETR
+24 
-36 FIQEATLDFLR
+36 
-47 VRSEW
+47 
-52 SKYDA
+52 
-57 AYIFLTPTAR
+57 
-67 TSNWQA
+67 
-73 VPIDSRTDSPKDYA
+73 
-87 GLEPTLSQMRLP
+87 LP
-99 FPVVPV
+99 FPVEPV
-105 DISEGGDEEA
+105 DISEEGDEEA

-123 YKQIHEGDRLYIDIT
+123 YEQIHEGDRLYIDIT

-145 MLLLVLTNYAKE
+145 MLLLVLTNYARE

-166 TYGNWEAKTETKTE
+166 TYGNWEAK
-180 PKPLVDLGALIELQ
+180 PDIKPIVDLGALIDLQ
-194 DWTMAAGEF
+194 DWTVAAGEF

-258 ILSGGIF
+258 ILRGEIF
-265 EELDECTHGLDAGL
+265 EELYKRTDGLDADL
-279 ITPMVPLID
+279 IAPLSPLIE

-298 TKSSVSNGF
+298 TKPSVSNGF

-335 ASHGYPSDEEHY
+335 ASHGHPSSQEYY
-347 TELAAKAFFFA
+347 TELAAKAFHIT
-358 KSNTPEEEWQ
+358 KGSIPKDKWQ
-368 LGESKSD
+368 LGESDS
-375 PTDREKRA
+375 TDREARA
-383 KVVKQFLTGSAV
+383 EVVRQFLADPVV
-395 RELHPLYTEIGQLR
+395 RELSQLYTEIGQLR
-409 NDFNHAGFRSNA
+409 NDFNHAGFRRNA
-421 VRGRDIPDRIEK
+421 INGRDIPGRIEM

-443 GRQTIE
+443 GKQTAE
-449 ALPTQSPAAPL
+449 PLPTQSPGAPL
-460 FINLSN
+460 LINLSN
-466 HPSAGWE
+466 HPSAGWG

-482 YGKIEDMD
+482 YGEIEDMD
-490 FPAIPPEAG
+490 FPAIPPVAG
-499 EREITDLAEEY
+499 EREIADLAEEY
-510 VARIEERAE
+510 VARIAERAE
-519 TRDVTVHIMGEMTF
+519 TRDVMVHIMGEMTF

-546 PCLASTTRRQV
+546 PCIASTTRRQV

>member
-10 FISILGTGKYDPCI
+10 FISILGTGNYNLCS

-36 FIQEATLDFLR
+36 FIQEATLDFLKA
-47 VRSEW
+47 RSEW
-52 SKYDA
+52 SPTDA

-67 TSNWQA
+67 IANWQA
-73 VPIDSRTDSPKDYA
+73 EPIDIYVSHEVKRYA
-87 GLEPTLSQMRLP
+87 GLEPTLDQMGLP
-99 FPVVPV
+99 FPVEPV

-123 YKQIHEGDRLYIDIT
+123 YDQIHEGDRLYIDIT

-145 MLLLVLTNYAKE
+145 MLLLVLTNYARE

-166 TYGNWEAKTETKTE
+166 TYGNWEAK
-180 PKPLVDLGALIELQ
+180 PDIKPIVDLGALIDLQ
-194 DWTMAAGEF
+194 DWTVAAGEF

-210 GLAELTKERVTP
+210 GLAELTKERVDP
-222 ILKATKGKSEPAKAL
+222 ILKATKGKSEVASGLSK
-237 RDLVNKLTTVSQSL
+237 LVDRLTTVSQSL

-258 ILSGGIF
+258 ILEGKIF
-265 EELDECTHGLDAGL
+265 KELDKCTHGLDAGL
-279 ITPMVPLID
+279 ITPMVPLIE

-298 TKSSVSNGF
+298 TKPSVSNGF
-307 VAARWCYRMQLYQ
+307 AAARWCYRMQLYQ

-335 ASHGYPSDEEHY
+335 ASHGYPTDEEHY
-347 TELAAKAFFFA
+347 TELAAKAFHITKGSIA
-358 KSNTPEEEWQ
+358 EDKWQ
-368 LGESKSD
+368 LGESD

-383 KVVKQFLTGSAV
+383 EVVRQYLAGSAV

-409 NDFNHAGFRSNA
+409 NDFNHAGFRRNA
-421 VRGRDIPDRIEK
+421 VNGRDIPGRIEM
-433 LIRRTEEVLR
+433 LIKRTEEVLR
-443 GRQTIE
+443 GKQAIE
-449 ALPTQSPAAPL
+449 PLPTQSPGAPL
-460 FINLSN
+460 LINLSN
-466 HPSAGWE
+466 HPSAGWG

-482 YGKIEDMD
+482 YGEIEDMD
-490 FPAIPPEAG
+490 FPAIPPVAG

-546 PCLASTTRRQV
+546 PCIASTTRRQV

>member
-1 MDSNRSRKV
+1 MDSNKSRKV
-10 FISILGTGKYDPCI
+10 FISILGTGNYKPCI

-47 VRSEW
+47 ARSEW
-52 SKYDA
+52 SKTDA

-67 TSNWQA
+67 ISNWQA
-73 VPIDSRTDSPKDYA
+73 QPIDIYVSHEVKKYA
-87 GLEPTLSQMRLP
+87 GLEPTLNQMKLP
-99 FPVVPV
+99 FPVEPV
-105 DISEGGDEEA
+105 EISEEGDEEA

-123 YKQIHEGDRLYIDIT
+123 YEQIHEGDRLYIDIT

-145 MLLLVLTNYAKE
+145 MLLLVLTNYARE

-194 DWTMAAGEF
+194 GWTVAAGEF

-222 ILKATKGKSEPAKAL
+222 ILKATKGKSEPAKGL
-237 RDLVNKLTTVSQSL
+237 RKLVDKLTTVSQSL

-258 ILSGGIF
+258 ILSGKVF

-335 ASHGYPSDEEHY
+335 ASHGHPSSQEYY
-347 TELAAKAFFFA
+347 TELAAKAFHIT
-358 KSNTPEEEWQ
+358 KGSIPKDKWQ
-368 LGESKSD
+368 LGESDS
-375 PTDREKRA
+375 TDREKRA
-383 KVVKQFLTGSAV
+383 EVVRQYRDGSAV

-409 NDFNHAGFRSNA
+409 NDFNHAGFRRNA
-421 VRGRDIPDRIEK
+421 VNGRDIPDRIEK

-443 GRQTIE
+443 GKQAVE
-449 ALPTQSPAAPL
+449 ALPTHSPAAPL
-460 FINLSN
+460 LINLSN
-466 HPSAGWE
+466 HPSAGWG

-482 YGKIEDMD
+482 YGEIEDMD

-533 CYAVITRLQPLGI
+533 CYAVITKLRPLGI

-575 KYPGA
+575 RYPGA